1 MTIFSHIQNLSV
13 WTALDMLEW
22 RANKPA
28 AVDWRA
34 KQPPQVVGVSK
45 YFKCW
50 GAPLHADTKPSV
62 LHLWL
67 PRGDRQ
73 ERGSTWCSPLRGWE
87 RALCCQSDW
96 HCSWF
101 QGNAGGTEI
110 GQSACWLSKGRRYQL
125 ELNSTVSCDTC
136 VKVSVTWQHMGL
148 TGCSASSVW
157 LGGQLVPQLLFRAGL
172 EPAEDSTAVSRFH
185 PCAHCVTT
193 CRSKLGWELI
203 LQLCGFVFIF
213 HCDGFIDSFLLFS
226 FVSWWLAKKL
236 GYVTELLAVRE
247 QALLY

>member
-110 GQSACWLSKGRRYQL
+110 GQSAVGFPKGVGTN
-125 ELNSTVSCDTC
+125 LNWTPLCRVTPVSR
-136 VKVSVTWQHMGL
+136 
-148 TGCSASSVW
+148 SVW
-157 LGGQLVPQLLFRAGL
+157 P
-172 EPAEDSTAVSRFH
+172 DSTW
-185 PCAHCVTT
+185 
-193 CRSKLGWELI
+193 GWPVALP
-203 LQLCGFVFIF
+203 LLC
-213 HCDGFIDSFLLFS
+213 D
-226 FVSWWLAKKL
+226 
-236 GYVTELLAVRE
+236 
-247 QALLY
+247 